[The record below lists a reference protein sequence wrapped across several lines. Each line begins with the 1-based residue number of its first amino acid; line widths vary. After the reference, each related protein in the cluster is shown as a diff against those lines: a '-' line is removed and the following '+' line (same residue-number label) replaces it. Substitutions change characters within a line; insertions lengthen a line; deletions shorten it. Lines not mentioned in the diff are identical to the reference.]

1 MDLDIR
7 VVELLAS
14 RFCHDLVSPVGAI
27 RNGLEL
33 IEEMN
38 EDEDGGGEPNPAF
51 MGEAIKLIDHSSLQA
66 DRRLRVFR
74 LAYGTAGREQKGFAD
89 VRSAAQ
95 GWVEGSRTTLDW
107 PAGVPSD
114 WAAMRTGVAKVLL
127 NTLVLAEESLTH
139 GGTVTVAGEGSQDA
153 GRLTVTAKG
162 RPGALSAEA
171 EAALTGRATPEELT
185 ARTIH
190 PYATGRFAETYGVR
204 LMAAPAGP
212 ETLVFTLEW

>member
-14 RFCHDLVSPVGAI
+14 RLCHDLVSPVGAI

-38 EDEDGGGEPNPAF
+38 EDEEPNPAF

-74 LAYGTAGREQKGFAD
+74 LAYGMAGREQKGFGD
-89 VRSAAQ
+89 VRSAIQ
-95 GWVEGSRTTLDW
+95 GWVEGSRTSLDW

-114 WAAMRTGVAKVLL
+114 WAAMRTGVVKVLL

-139 GGTVTVAGEGSQDA
+139 GGTVSVGGEGSQDS
-153 GRLTVTAKG
+153 GRLTITAKG
-162 RPGALSAEA
+162 RPGALTPEA
-171 EAALTGRATPEELT
+171 EAALSGRAAADELT

-190 PYATGRFAETYGVR
+190 PYVTGRFAETYGVR
-204 LMAAPAGP
+204 LTAAAAGT

>member
-38 EDEDGGGEPNPAF
+38 GDDGEPNPAF
-51 MGEAIKLIDHSSLQA
+51 LGEAIKLIDHASLQA

-74 LAYGTAGREQKGFAD
+74 LAYGMAGHGPRGFAD
-89 VRSAAQ
+89 TRNAIQ
-95 GWVEGSRTTLDW
+95 GWVEGSRIALDW
-107 PAGVPSD
+107 PDSIPSERAAARAGI
-114 WAAMRTGVAKVLL
+114 AKVLL
-127 NTLVLAEESLTH
+127 NTLVLAGESLTH
-139 GGTVTVAGEGSQDA
+139 GGAVAVAGDGGPD
-153 GRLTVTAKG
+153 GGGLTVTARG
-162 RPGALSAEA
+162 RPGGLSP
-171 EAALTGRATPEELT
+171 EAAAALAGSTPPDGLT

-190 PYATGRFAETYGVR
+190 PYITGRFAEACGVR
-204 LMAAPAGP
+204 LSVAPAGP
-212 ETLVFTLEW
+212 ETLIFTLAW